1 MGDGLGGGRM
11 GITIKQPLTAHT
23 TPEQL
28 PDELRW
34 RGLGVWGALR
44 GLEGGVAAEEQQ
56 GTETCTLSRTDSAV
70 ERHVNHQGY
79 YWRGGH
85 GTLQLSETPHWLL
98 HDCS

>member
-34 RGLGVWGALR
+34 RGLGVWGCGVR
-44 GLEGGVAAEEQQ
+44 WGG
-56 GTETCTLSRTDSAV
+56 
-70 ERHVNHQGY
+70 
-79 YWRGGH
+79 WRGA
-85 GTLQLSETPHWLL
+85 LQLRSSRGQKRAPSAELIVL
-98 HDCS
+98 